1 MRSVNLLRIAAEAE
15 LLRQQA
21 MLARYLRRAAFGLA
35 ALVFAVGVLVTVEVA
50 GWQALRLYLS
60 AMAATLVLLGVNLV
74 FAVVLSVPAL
84 RSQPTAQEKEALR
97 IRRQALDGARAALTL
112 TAVLPAVPRLLRL
125 GRSQSQRDSGLLAH
139 FRSKAPGGN

>member
-1 MRSVNLLRIAAEAE
+1 MLN
-15 LLRQQA
+15 
-21 MLARYLRRAAFGLA
+21 LARHLRRAAFGLA

-50 GWQALRLYLS
+50 GWQALRLLFVGNGGHPGPS
-60 AMAATLVLLGVNLV
+60 RRQSCLCCG
-74 FAVVLSVPAL
+74 SDVPAL
-84 RSQPTAQEKEALR
+84 RSEPKAQEKKALR

-112 TAVLPAVPRLLRL
+112 TAVLPAMPRLLRL